1 MPSATTHAPLPPAD
15 AAFRRQQETAPTPT
29 TAQSEADLPT
39 ELDAF
44 AAGDTASNATS
55 TLASPASE
63 HAGCLPPGTKLRQFV
78 IERVLGEGG
87 FGVVYAAY
95 DLALGRRVAIKEYM
109 PAALAVR
116 CADFSVQV
124 RSSSE
129 KQAAFAIGLKSFVN
143 EARLLAQL
151 DHPSL
156 AKVFQFWSE
165 RGTAYLVMPY
175 YTTPTLATWLRER
188 RHAPIDEAWLQRYF
202 LAALDALSFLHGK
215 SCLHRDVSPQ
225 NLLVVNEAD
234 PLLLDFGAA
243 RRVVGAHSAALTA
256 ILKPGYAPLEQYEG
270 NTLRQGPWTDLYALS
285 AVMYQAMV
293 GTPPPAAVERVLQA
307 SAHARGDS
315 GNAGASNLH
324 ATLQRTPYS
333 PALIAA
339 VEMGLA
345 LHPRHRPQTAED
357 MATLIRLSGRPA
369 SIRSAIPAQD
379 AAQAPARATAP
390 SDDDTIPTLTAA
402 LCVDAAAAPRVRR
415 PALRIAAAVSVVA
428 ASAVTLAVL
437 PAALERHAKLAPPA
451 QHSGLSKPIGAV
463 LNEPVRAVSVGAAP
477 EPATAIAA
485 VTSGTSARSDAA
497 QIPAEPVRAT
507 RRAGTPAAS
516 ATRRAAPHV
525 VPQAAAPSVPAQP
538 SATAI
543 AAAPE
548 TANLSATLPHLLLAA
563 SVPAPEPAS
572 HPTAAAS
579 PERGNARD
587 KPAPEPLRAIARPE
601 PQFPAEA
608 LRGGVLKGR
617 VTASFVVNADGS
629 VAQIRIAEATPPRV
643 FDRAVLAA
651 VARWQFA
658 PIAAATPASVEFAF
672 DVPR

>member
-15 AAFRRQQETAPTPT
+15 AVFRHRPEKAPTPT

-39 ELDAF
+39 ELDAA
-44 AAGDTASNATS
+44 AAGDTTSNATS
-55 TLASPASE
+55 ALASPDSE

-129 KQAAFAIGLKSFVN
+129 KEAAFAIGLKSFVN

-175 YTTPTLATWLRER
+175 YTAPTLATWLRDR
-188 RHAPIDEAWLQRYF
+188 RHAPIDEAWLRRYF

-285 AVMYQAMV
+285 AVMYQAMI
-293 GTPPPAAVERVLQA
+293 GTPPPAAVERVVQA

-315 GNAGASNLH
+315 GTAGTSNLH
-324 ATLQRTPYS
+324 ATLQRAPYS

-345 LHPRHRPQTAED
+345 LHPRHRPQSAED

-369 SIRSAIPAQD
+369 SIRSAIPAQA
-379 AAQAPARATAP
+379 AAQAPAHPTAP

-415 PALRIAAAVSVVA
+415 PALSIAAAVSVVA
-428 ASAVTLAVL
+428 ASAVALALL
-437 PAALERHAKLAPPA
+437 PAVLERHANLAPPV
-451 QHSGLSKPIGAV
+451 QHTGLTKPIGAV
-463 LNEPVRAVSVGAAP
+463 LNEPVRAVSVRAP
-477 EPATAIAA
+477 EPAATIAA
-485 VTSGTSARSDAA
+485 VTGEISARPDVA
-497 QIPAEPVRAT
+497 QLAAEPVRAT

-516 ATRRAAPHV
+516 PTRRAVQPV
-525 VPQAAAPSVPAQP
+525 GPQAAAPSIPAQP
-538 SATAI
+538 QATAI
-543 AAAPE
+543 AAAPV
-548 TANLSATLPHLLLAA
+548 TATLSTTLPQLLPAA
-563 SVPAPEPAS
+563 SVPEPEPVS
-572 HPTAAAS
+572 RPTAAAS
-579 PERGNARD
+579 PESGNARET
-587 KPAPEPLRAIARPE
+587 PAPEPLRAIARPE
-601 PQFPAEA
+601 PQFPAGA

-651 VARWQFA
+651 LARWQFA
-658 PIAAATPASVEFAF
+658 PVAAATPASVEFAF